1 MSEDVHSALAFGCRS
16 AAILQPLSLPPHS
29 PLLFPIVTLATR
41 GLDCADRA
49 RLQDVVHV
57 APDRA
62 DQAGDAGAHP
72 CRVILAGAR
81 LWPLSHRPSR
91 GRTLLILFGRVAA
104 TLPRLQV
111 SAPRALPGARFGR
124 HPEAGVSPFRAWP
137 PALHSCFSLSAVN
150 LLALPV
156 GYPHLGRGS
165 SRGGHQLRCHCGL
178 ACTPQRFCR
187 HFPCSGPPSRGHR
200 VRSYR
205 HVLL

>member
-81 LWPLSHRPSR
+81 LWPRSHRPSR
-91 GRTLLILFGRVAA
+91 GRPLLILLGRVAA

-111 SAPRALPGARFGR
+111 SAPRALPGARLGW
-124 HPEAGVSPFRAWP
+124 HPEAGVSP
-137 PALHSCFSLSAVN
+137 PALGVAPACMPFPAFGGRFVGVARRLSSSWSRRRSRRTSTPLSLWSRLRTAKILPTFFTPRRAAA
-150 LLALPV
+150 LLR
-156 GYPHLGRGS
+156 YP
-165 SRGGHQLRCHCGL
+165 
-178 ACTPQRFCR
+178 
-187 HFPCSGPPSRGHR
+187 
-200 VRSYR
+200 
-205 HVLL
+205 